1 MLPLTIEAYGNGP
14 AWSRQGE
21 GLDGS
26 SPDSYNIVMES
37 LFAGSAERAPLAERM
52 RPRTLDEFVGQD
64 HLVGEGKPLR
74 KMLEGRQVRSL
85 VFWGP
90 PGTGKTTLGQI
101 IARIYGASFRHFSAV
116 RASIKTIQK
125 AMDASHESF
134 QSQGARDLIF
144 VDEIHRYNK
153 AQQAVF
159 LPYVEEGSVILI
171 GATTEN
177 PSFEI
182 INPLLSRSSVF
193 TLDPLSSN
201 DIRRILQQTLS
212 DEERGLGDRG
222 MLLDDEAA
230 EFIAE
235 ACDGDARRALNLL
248 ELSADLV
255 ANGTIALSDVQEAFQ
270 RKTLQYDKSGEEHY
284 NQISALHKAVRN
296 SEPDAAL
303 YWLARMLAS
312 GEDPLYLARR
322 LVRMAT
328 EDIGLAD
335 PNALSMAMSAKDAYD
350 FLGSPEGELALAEV
364 TVYLATA
371 PKSNAVYTAFGQAKN
386 DVEGTRQEPVPLHI
400 RNAVTSLMTDVG
412 YSKGYQYAHSYEE
425 GVTPMSSMPE
435 SLQDRRYYHPTDR
448 GFEADVRERLEQ
460 WEALRNQMGS
470 GDDAASG
477 RG

>member
-1 MLPLTIEAYGNGP
+1 M
-14 AWSRQGE
+14 
-21 GLDGS
+21 D
-26 SPDSYNIVMES
+26 S
-37 LFAGSAERAPLAERM
+37 LFAESGERAPLAERL
-52 RPRTLDEFVGQD
+52 RPRTLDQFVGQS

-74 KMLEGRQVRSL
+74 VMLEHRQVRSL

-101 IARIYGASFRHFSAV
+101 IARVYGASFRQFSAV
-116 RASIKTIQK
+116 RASIKAIQK
-125 AMDASHESF
+125 AMDTSHESF
-134 QSQGARDLIF
+134 RSQGARDLIF

-193 TLDPLSSN
+193 TLNRLDSD
-201 DIRRILQQTLS
+201 DIRQILEQALS
-212 DEERGLGDRG
+212 DADRGLGG
-222 MLLDDEAA
+222 VGVTLTDEAA
-230 EFIAE
+230 AFIAR
-235 ACDGDARRALNLL
+235 ASDGDARRALNLL
-248 ELSADLV
+248 ELSVDLV
-255 ANGTIALSDVQEAFQ
+255 DDGTIDASNVQEAFQ

-303 YWLARMLAS
+303 YWLARMLAA

-335 PNALSMAMSAKDAYD
+335 PQALTMAMSAKDAYD

-371 PKSNAVYTAFGQAKN
+371 PKSNAIYVAFGQVRQ
-386 DVEGTRQEPVPLHI
+386 DVEQTRQDPVPLHI
-400 RNAVTSLMTDVG
+400 RNAVSSLMKDVG
-412 YSKGYQYAHSYEE
+412 YGEGYQYAHAYDE
-425 GVTPMSSMPE
+425 GVTPMSSLPE
-435 SLQDRRYYHPTDR
+435 SLHDRQYYRPTER
-448 GFEADVRERLEQ
+448 GYEADVRQRLAR
-460 WEALRNQMGS
+460 WAALRREMASQADS
-470 GDDAASG
+470 GDDNP
-477 RG
+477 R

>member
-1 MLPLTIEAYGNGP
+1 
-14 AWSRQGE
+14 
-21 GLDGS
+21 
-26 SPDSYNIVMES
+26 
-37 LFAGSAERAPLAERM
+37 
-52 RPRTLDEFVGQD
+52 
-64 HLVGEGKPLR
+64 KPLR
-74 KMLEGRQVRSL
+74 VMLEGRQVRSL

-116 RASIKTIQK
+116 RASIKEIQK

-159 LPYVEEGSVILI
+159 LPYVEEGAVILI

-193 TLDPLSSN
+193 TLTPLSAA
-201 DIRRILQQTLS
+201 DIRAILEQALT
-212 DEERGLGDRG
+212 DETRGLTGQS
-222 MLLDDEAA
+222 LSVTEEAS
-230 EFIAE
+230 EFIAA

-248 ELSADLV
+248 ELSADLT
-255 ANGTIALSDVQEAFQ
+255 ASDTIESKSVQEAFQ
-270 RKTLQYDKSGEEHY
+270 RKTPAYDKSGEEHY

-312 GEDPLYLARR
+312 GEDPRYLARR

-328 EDIGLAD
+328 EDIGMAD
-335 PNALSMAMSAKDAYD
+335 PQALSVAMSGRDAFD
-350 FLGSPEGELALAEV
+350 FLGAPEGELALAQV
-364 TVYLATA
+364 AVYLATA
-371 PKSNAVYTAFGQAKN
+371 PKSNAIYAAFGQARQ
-386 DVEGTRQEPVPLHI
+386 DVERTRHEPVPLHV
-400 RNAVTSLMTDVG
+400 RNAVTNLMADVG
-412 YSKGYQYAHSYEE
+412 YGEGYQYAHAYDE

-435 SLQDRRYYHPTDR
+435 SLQDRQYYRPTQH
-448 GFEADVRERLEQ
+448 GYEAQVQRRLER
-460 WEALRNQMGS
+460 WDALRQNMASRQEPD
-470 GDDAASG
+470 DDA
-477 RG
+477 R

>member
-1 MLPLTIEAYGNGP
+1 
-14 AWSRQGE
+14 
-21 GLDGS
+21 
-26 SPDSYNIVMES
+26 MES
-37 LFAGSAERAPLAERM
+37 LFAESAGRAPLAERM
-52 RPRTLDEFVGQD
+52 RPRTLEEFVGQD
-64 HLVGEGKPLR
+64 HLVGTGKPLR
-74 KMLEGRQVRSL
+74 VMLEGRQVRSL

-116 RASIKTIQK
+116 RASIKEIQRT
-125 AMDASHESF
+125 MDASNESF
-134 QSQGARDLIF
+134 RSQGARDLIF

-153 AQQAVF
+153 AQQAAF

-193 TLDPLSSN
+193 TLEPLSAS
-201 DIRRILQQTLS
+201 DIHAILQQALR
-212 DEERGLGDRG
+212 DRERGLGNRD
-222 MLLDDEAA
+222 LSLTEDAA
-230 EFIAE
+230 GFLAD

-255 ANGTIALSDVQEAFQ
+255 SEATIDLSDVQEAFQ
-270 RKTLQYDKSGEEHY
+270 RKTLAYDKSGEEHY

-335 PNALSMAMSAKDAYD
+335 PNALSMALAAKDAYD
-350 FLGSPEGELALAEV
+350 FLGSPEGDLALAEV
-364 TVYLATA
+364 AVYLATA
-371 PKSNAVYTAFGQAKN
+371 PKSNAIYTAFGQARR
-386 DVEGTRQEPVPLHI
+386 DVEATRQEPVPLHI
-400 RNAVTSLMTDVG
+400 RNAVTKLMTDVG
-412 YSKGYQYAHSYEE
+412 YGEGYQYAHAYGE

-435 SLQDRRYYHPTDR
+435 SLDGRRYYYPTER
-448 GFEADVRERLEQ
+448 GHEADVRERLQ
-460 WEALRNQMGS
+460 RWAALRDRMRSHGNTDADAD
-470 GDDAASG
+470 GDADAGEA
-477 RG
+477 

>member
-1 MLPLTIEAYGNGP
+1 
-14 AWSRQGE
+14 
-21 GLDGS
+21 
-26 SPDSYNIVMES
+26 MES
-37 LFAGSAERAPLAERM
+37 LFADSAERAPLAERM
-52 RPRTLDEFVGQD
+52 RPRTLEEFVGQD
-64 HLVGEGKPLR
+64 HLVGDGKPLR
-74 KMLEGRQVRSL
+74 MMLERRQVRSL

-116 RASIKTIQK
+116 RASIKEIQK
-125 AMDASHESF
+125 AMDTSHESF
-134 QSQGARDLIF
+134 RSQGARDLIF

-193 TLDPLSSN
+193 TLNPLSTE
-201 DIRRILQQTLS
+201 DIRNILEQTLS
-212 DEERGLGDRG
+212 DDERGLGYCDIS
-222 MLLDDEAA
+222 LTDEAA
-230 EFIAE
+230 EFIAD

-248 ELSADLV
+248 ELSADLAV
-255 ANGTIALSDVQEAFQ
+255 DATIDLSDVQEAFQ
-270 RKTLQYDKSGEEHY
+270 RKTLAYDKSGEEHY

-322 LVRMAT
+322 LVRMST

-335 PNALSMAMSAKDAYD
+335 PNALSIAMAAKDAYD

-371 PKSNAVYTAFGQAKN
+371 PKSNAVYTAFGQARR
-386 DVEGTRQEPVPLHI
+386 DVEETRQEPVPLHI
-400 RNAVTSLMTDVG
+400 RNAVTKLMKDVG
-412 YSKGYQYAHSYEE
+412 YSKGYRYAHSYEE

-435 SLQDRRYYHPTDR
+435 SLTDRQYYHPTKR
-448 GFEADVRERLEQ
+448 GHEAKVRERLERWAELRRKMAPQ
-460 WEALRNQMGS
+460 GDIHDEAG
-470 GDDAASG
+470 
-477 RG
+477 

>member
-1 MLPLTIEAYGNGP
+1 M
-14 AWSRQGE
+14 
-21 GLDGS
+21 D
-26 SPDSYNIVMES
+26 S
-37 LFAGSAERAPLAERM
+37 LFADSGERAPLAERM
-52 RPRTLDEFVGQD
+52 RPRTLDEFVGQA
-64 HLVGEGKPLR
+64 HLIGEGKPLR
-74 KMLEGRQVRSL
+74 VMLEGRQVRSL

-116 RASIKTIQK
+116 RTSIKEIQK
-125 AMDASHESF
+125 TMDASHESF

-193 TLDPLSSN
+193 TLNPLSAA
-201 DIRRILQQTLS
+201 DIRAILEQALT
-212 DEERGLGDRG
+212 DVTRGLGG
-222 MLLDDEAA
+222 QSLSLTEEAS
-230 EFIAE
+230 EFIAA

-248 ELSADLV
+248 ELAVELADSAPIEV
-255 ANGTIALSDVQEAFQ
+255 ASVQEAFQ
-270 RKTLQYDKSGEEHY
+270 RKTPAYDKSGEEHY

-303 YWLARMLAS
+303 YWLARMLTS

-328 EDIGLAD
+328 EDIGMAD
-335 PNALSMAMSAKDAYD
+335 PQALSAALSGKEAYD
-350 FLGSPEGELALAEV
+350 FLGAPEGELALAQV
-364 TVYLATA
+364 AVYLATA
-371 PKSNAVYTAFGQAKN
+371 PKSNAIYTAFGQARQ
-386 DVEGTRQEPVPLHI
+386 DVEQTRHEPVPLHI
-400 RNAVTSLMTDVG
+400 RNAVTNLMTDVG
-412 YSKGYQYAHSYEE
+412 YGEGYQYAHAYDE
-425 GVTPMSSMPE
+425 GVAPMSSMPE
-435 SLQDRRYYHPTDR
+435 SLQDRRYYRPTQH
-448 GFEADVRERLEQ
+448 GYEAQVQNRLER
-460 WEALRNQMGS
+460 WDELRRDVASRQAPD
-470 GDDAASG
+470 DDAH
-477 RG
+477 

>member
-1 MLPLTIEAYGNGP
+1 M
-14 AWSRQGE
+14 
-21 GLDGS
+21 D
-26 SPDSYNIVMES
+26 S
-37 LFAGSAERAPLAERM
+37 LFAESAERAPLAERM
-52 RPRTLDEFVGQD
+52 RPHRLDEFVGQA
-64 HLVGEGKPLR
+64 HLVGKGKPLR
-74 KMLEGRQVRSL
+74 VMLEGRQVRSL

-101 IARIYGASFRHFSAV
+101 IARIYGASFRPFSAV
-116 RASIKTIQK
+116 RASIKEIQA

-159 LPYVEEGSVILI
+159 LPYVEEGAVILI

-182 INPLLSRSSVF
+182 IDPLLSRSSVF
-193 TLDPLSSN
+193 TLNPLAAD
-201 DIRRILQQTLS
+201 DIRQILDQALS
-212 DEERGLGDRG
+212 DAHRGLGDRG
-222 MLLDDEAA
+222 VSLTDDAA
-230 EFIAE
+230 SFIAE
-235 ACDGDARRALNLL
+235 SCDGDARRALNLL
-248 ELSADLV
+248 ELSVDLV
-255 ANGTIALSDVQEAFQ
+255 SVGTIELASVQEAFQ
-270 RKTLQYDKSGEEHY
+270 RKSLQYDKSGEAHY

-335 PNALSMAMSAKDAYD
+335 PQALSMAMSAKDAYD
-350 FLGSPEGELALAEV
+350 FLGAPEGELSLAEA

-371 PKSNAVYTAFGQAKN
+371 PKSNAVYTAFGQARQ
-386 DVEGTRQEPVPLHI
+386 DVERTRQEPVPYHI
-400 RNAVTSLMTDVG
+400 RNAVTSLMKDVG
-412 YSKGYQYAHSYEE
+412 YGEGYQYAHSYDE

-435 SLQDRRYYHPTDR
+435 SLQDRQYYRPTER
-448 GFEADVRERLEQ
+448 GYEADVRKRLEQ
-460 WEALRNQMGS
+460 WEVLRQELAS
-470 GDDAASG
+470 QEAPTDAS
-477 RG
+477 R